1 MSPESRNGL
10 RGMHLPANLAA
21 ALRAD
26 RQALHYFESLPDL
39 QQRLIVLRFEKA
51 DGQSRTPS
59 SLKIRRMIASEL
71 A

>member
-1 MSPESRNGL
+1 
-10 RGMHLPANLAA
+10 MHLPRPFAA

-26 RQALHYFESLPDL
+26 PQALHCFESLPDL
-39 QQRLIVLRFEKA
+39 QQRLIVLRFEEA
-51 DGQSRTPS
+51 EGQSRTPS

>member
-1 MSPESRNGL
+1 
-10 RGMHLPANLAA
+10 MHLPRQLAS

-26 RQALHYFESLPDL
+26 PQALHVFESLPDL
-39 QQRLIVLRFEKA
+39 QQRLIVLRFEES
-51 DGQSRTPS
+51 GGRQSRTPS

>member
-1 MSPESRNGL
+1 
-10 RGMHLPANLAA
+10 MHLPLNLAA

-26 RQALHYFESLPDL
+26 PEALHLFESLPDIR
-39 QQRLIVLRFEKA
+39 QRLIVLRIEERY
-51 DGQSRTPS
+51 QSMTPS

>member
-1 MSPESRNGL
+1 
-10 RGMHLPANLAA
+10 MHLPVNLAA

-26 RQALHYFESLPDL
+26 PEALHLFESLPDIR
-39 QQRLIVLRFEKA
+39 QRLIALRIEERY
-51 DGQSRTPS
+51 QSMTPS